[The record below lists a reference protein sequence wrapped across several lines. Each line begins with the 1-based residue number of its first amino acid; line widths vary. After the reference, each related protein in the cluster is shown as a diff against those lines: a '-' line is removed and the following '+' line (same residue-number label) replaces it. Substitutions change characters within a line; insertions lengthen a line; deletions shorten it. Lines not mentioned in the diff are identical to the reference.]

1 MSETPPESRV
11 EADSDR
17 PGPLRCFAG
26 SLTSAGFAGLALLIT
41 SRMIRYYGAHPPAYH
56 QPIAQSIAV
65 AVKTLL
71 VGSAC
76 LACFTFLLIA
86 TGLLLLGVRRLWPA
100 SPPPA
105 A

>member
-1 MSETPPESRV
+1 MSETPSESPV
-11 EADSDR
+11 KGDSDR

-26 SLTSAGFAGLALLIT
+26 SLTSAGFAALALLIT
-41 SRMIRYYGAHPPAYH
+41 SRMIHYYGAHPPAYS
-56 QPIAQSIAV
+56 QPVAQSIAV

-86 TGLLLLGVRRLWPA
+86 AGLLLLGLRRLWPA

>member
-1 MSETPPESRV
+1 MTETPP
-11 EADSDR
+11 ATA
-17 PGPLRCFAG
+17 GPLRCFAG
-26 SLTSAGFAGLALLIT
+26 SLTSAGFTGLALLIT
-41 SRMIRYYGAHPPAYH
+41 SRMVNYYGAHPPTYH
-56 QPIAQSIAV
+56 QPVAQSIAV

-76 LACFTFLLIA
+76 LACFTFGLIA
-86 TGLLLLGVRRLWPA
+86 VGLLLLGLSRLGPA